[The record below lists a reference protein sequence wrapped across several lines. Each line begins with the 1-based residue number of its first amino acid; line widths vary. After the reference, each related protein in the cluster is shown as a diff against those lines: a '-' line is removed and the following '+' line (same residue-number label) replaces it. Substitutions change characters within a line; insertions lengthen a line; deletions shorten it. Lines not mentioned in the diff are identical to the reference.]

1 MRDSNDDT
9 VTAVSGSSRQAGLLN
24 RGRLAGCVLACVMT
38 MAAPAAAQTAPA
50 EPTAEQVKAFLKHQ
64 GDPVVGAWVER
75 QLQQGNGA
83 AIAAA
88 AAPDPAAGDRAGRGG
103 RLP

>member
-1 MRDSNDDT
+1 
-9 VTAVSGSSRQAGLLN
+9 L
-24 RGRLAGCVLACVMT
+24 
-38 MAAPAAAQTAPA
+38 AAPAAAQTASA

-88 AAPDPAAGDRAGRGG
+88 SAPDETRQQETAQDEVADYLDARLKVIGSHIADSARPCRCCQPRLQPRQGG
-103 RLP
+103 